1 MLVSC
6 HTHPMETQIP
16 LIMLQACCIMCV
28 NTCICTAICKRMNA
42 RKIGALELFTAEVQ
56 TRHMLMG
63 VWEYDSAEK
72 TGRKIK
78 YIAEELLPCV
88 KPRRKPRFRDDLLSS
103 RVVCVELCCPQRY
116 WRDTGSLSE
125 KSLSEE
131 KNRL

>member
-1 MLVSC
+1 MYMQC
-6 HTHPMETQIP
+6 N
-16 LIMLQACCIMCV
+16 LQE
-28 NTCICTAICKRMNA
+28 NECKENS
-42 RKIGALELFTAEVQ
+42 ALELFTAEVQ

-63 VWEYDSAEK
+63 VWEYVSAEE

-78 YIAEELLPCV
+78 YIAKELLPCV
-88 KPRRKPRFRDDLLSS
+88 KPRRKPRFRDDLSSS
-103 RVVCVELCCPQRY
+103 RVVCVELCCPHRY